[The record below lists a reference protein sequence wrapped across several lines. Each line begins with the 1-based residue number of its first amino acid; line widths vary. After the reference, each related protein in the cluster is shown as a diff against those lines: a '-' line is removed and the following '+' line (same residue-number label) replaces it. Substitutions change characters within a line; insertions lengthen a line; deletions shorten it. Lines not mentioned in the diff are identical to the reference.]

1 MSILSLILI
10 QPPSIKHGRFLIS
23 AICFV
28 RNVMSLL
35 YNFLLL
41 QLLILCHVFVLAK
54 KKFDSKPEIKL
65 GTPELIKRDG
75 YPIEVHKVI
84 TEDGYILEIHRIPH
98 GKNNY
103 KSNLTTSKSPILIQH
118 GLASSS
124 ADWIL
129 MGPNEALGYILA
141 DAGYDVWLGNNRG
154 NIYSKN
160 HISMAPSNRRFWDF
174 SYHELGVYDL
184 PAMIDYVLNCTKR
197 EKLFYIG
204 HSQGTTQF
212 WVMMSQKPTY
222 NAKIQ
227 LMVGLAPAA
236 FTGNIRGPITKLARL
251 TYMGV
256 WIGEAFGYPEVRS
269 RSVWEK
275 FVSNTLCQNATSQ
288 FFCNNFL
295 FIVTG
300 LSQTNL
306 STANLTMIMNHI
318 PAGASWKQV
327 VHFGQGYIHPNHFR
341 QFDYDNEQ
349 KNKRIYNSSIPP
361 EYELNKVIAPV
372 ALFSSDGDRLAT
384 PEDTVLLKEKLGNV
398 VFHKEIFMD
407 SFTHYNFIWGKAS
420 ITTVFEPILG
430 LLAQYK

>member
-1 MSILSLILI
+1 
-10 QPPSIKHGRFLIS
+10 
-23 AICFV
+23 
-28 RNVMSLL
+28 MSLL

-41 QLLILCHVFVLAK
+41 QLFILSHVFVLATN
-54 KKFDSKPEIKL
+54 KFNTKVEMKL
-65 GTPELIKRDG
+65 GTPELIKKYG
-75 YPIEVHKVI
+75 YPFEIHKII

-98 GKNNY
+98 GRINY
-103 KSNLTTSKSPILIQH
+103 KTNFTSKKHSILIQH

-129 MGPNEALGYILA
+129 LGPDKALGFVLA

-154 NIYSKN
+154 NVYSKN
-160 HISMAPSNRRFWDF
+160 HVSISPNNRRFWDF

-184 PAMIDYVLNCTKR
+184 PAMIDYILNRTKH
-197 EKLFYIG
+197 EKLSYIG

-212 WVMMSQKPTY
+212 WVMMSQKPSY

-227 LMVGLAPAA
+227 LMIGLAPVA
-236 FTGNIRGPITKLARL
+236 FTGNIRGPITKLAKL

-256 WIGEAFGYPEVRS
+256 WIGEAFGYPEVRP

-275 FVSNTLCQNATSQ
+275 FVSNLFCQDDATSQ
-288 FFCNNFL
+288 LFCTNFL

-300 LSQTNL
+300 LSQANLSATNL
-306 STANLTMIMNHI
+306 TTIMNHV

-327 VHFGQGYIHPNHFR
+327 VHFGQGYIHPDNFR

-349 KNKRIYNSSIPP
+349 KNNRAYNSSVPP

-372 ALFSSDGDRLAT
+372 ALFSSDDDRLAT
-384 PEDTVLLKEKLGNV
+384 SKDIDLLKKKLGNV
-398 VFHKEIFMD
+398 VFHREILGN
-407 SFTHYNFIWGKAS
+407 SFTHYDFVWGRAS
-420 ITTVFEPILG
+420 VITVFEPILE
-430 LLAQYK
+430 LLEQYK